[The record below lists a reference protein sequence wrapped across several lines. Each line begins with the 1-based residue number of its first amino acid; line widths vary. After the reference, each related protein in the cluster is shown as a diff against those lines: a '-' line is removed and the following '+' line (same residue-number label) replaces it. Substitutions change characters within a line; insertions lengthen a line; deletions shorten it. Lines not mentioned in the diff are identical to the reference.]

1 MKQYDAK
8 HILNIAMAG
17 HSGAGKTSVAEAMLY
32 LSKASDRLGRIS
44 DGNTML
50 DYDAEEIKRKVSV
63 LTAVAP
69 VEWKNMKVN
78 LIDTPGLFDFEGGIC
93 EGFRA
98 AETAMIVVSAKDGV
112 NVGTEKAVKAANKAG
127 LTKIFF
133 VNGVCDENARFYRVL
148 EDLKATFGPS
158 VCPVIVPFIENGQAN
173 TYINLFEY
181 KAYTYDKA
189 GNITPSDILPE
200 MGDRLEG
207 LREAIKEAVAETSE
221 ELMDKFFEG
230 EEFTPEEI
238 ILGVS
243 QGVKDGTLC
252 PVFCGDAHSTFGI
265 EQFMNSLSWLAPTA
279 ADKASEMA
287 VDVNGDPVEITV
299 NEAGAAAAIVFKTV
313 ADPFVG
319 KLSYFKV
326 VSGKVSTET
335 PLVNMRTGKEER
347 ITKVL
352 TVKGKKQEDA
362 AYIGA
367 GDIGAIPKLQST
379 ITGDTLCAPTRR
391 VILDGVDYP
400 APSFSMAMYPKKKG
414 EEDKVAQGL
423 VRLAEEDPTIKFV
436 NNSETK
442 EMVVSGMGEQHLDVV
457 VSKLK
462 NKFNVEVELKQPK
475 VAYRET
481 IRSTSDVQGRHKKQ
495 SGGSGQFGDVWIK
508 FEPCDCDSLEF
519 EVQVVGGSVPKQFYP
534 AVEKGLRD
542 SIKKGPLAGYPVVG
556 VKAILHDG
564 SSHPVDSNEMAF
576 KMAAQI
582 AFKNGIPQ
590 AKPTLL
596 EPIGSLKAN
605 VPDANMGDIMGEVNK
620 RRGRVLGMNVGEDG
634 MQIVEAEVPMAEMAD
649 FSVYMRQV
657 TQGRGSFSFDFER
670 YEDAPTQVAS
680 KVIEEAKA
688 HMDD

>member
-32 LSKASDRLGRIS
+32 LAKASDRLGKIA

-69 VEWKNMKVN
+69 VEWKNMKIN

-93 EGFRA
+93 EGYRA

-127 LTKIFF
+127 LTKLFF

-158 VCPVIVPFIENGQAN
+158 VCPVIVPFIENGEAN

-181 KAYTYDKA
+181 KAYTYDKS
-189 GNITPSDILPE
+189 GKITPSDILPE
-200 MGDRLEG
+200 MGNRLEG

-221 ELMDKFFEG
+221 DLMEKFFEG

-279 ADKASEMA
+279 ADKGSEMG
-287 VDVNGDPVEITV
+287 VDVNGDPVDIAV
-299 NEAGAAAAIVFKTV
+299 NEAGATAAIVFKTV

-326 VSGKVSTET
+326 VSGKVSTDT

-362 AYIGA
+362 TYIGA
-367 GDIGAIPKLQST
+367 GDIGAIPKLQAT

-462 NKFNVEVELKQPK
+462 NKFNVEVDLKQPK

-508 FEPCDCDSLEF
+508 FEPCDSDSLEF

-596 EPIGSLKAN
+596 EPIGALKAN
-605 VPDANMGDIMGEVNK
+605 VPGANMGDIMGEVNK

-657 TQGRGSFSFDFER
+657 TQGRGSFSFEFER
-670 YEDAPTQVAS
+670 YEDAPAQVAS
-680 KVIEEAKA
+680 KVIEEAKINGV
-688 HMDD
+688 D

>member
-32 LSKASDRLGRIS
+32 LAKASERLGKIS

-63 LTAVAP
+63 LTAIAP
-69 VEWKNMKVN
+69 IEWKNMKIN

-98 AETAMIVVSAKDGV
+98 AETAMIVVSAKDGI

-133 VNGVCDENARFYRVL
+133 VNGVCDEDARFYRVL

-158 VCPVIVPFIENGQAN
+158 VCPVIVPHIENGQAN

-189 GNITPSDILPE
+189 ANSTPSDILPE

-243 QGVKDGTLC
+243 QGVKDGSIC

-265 EQFMNSLSWLAPTA
+265 EQFMNSLAWLAPNA
-279 ADKASEMA
+279 ADKGAETA

-299 NEAGAAAAIVFKTV
+299 NEAGATAAVVFKTV

-362 AYIGA
+362 SYIGA

-379 ITGDTLCAPTRR
+379 VTGDTLCAPTRR
-391 VILDGVDYP
+391 VILDGVSYP

-508 FEPCDCDSLEF
+508 FEPCDCESLEF
-519 EVQVVGGSVPKQFYP
+519 EIQVVGGSVPKQFYP

-590 AKPTLL
+590 ARPTLL
-596 EPIGSLKAN
+596 EPIGALKAY

-657 TQGRGSFSFDFER
+657 TQGRGSFSFEFER
-670 YEDAPTQVAS
+670 YEDAPAQVSA

-688 HMDD
+688 NMED